1 MEEKRIADYFVVAGM
16 PEQPQLLQ
24 ENIFNDSGRLRA
36 ANTIEPITDIGVY
49 FPLLGEQ
56 LPAGYELL
64 EHTPTGLPANLNHGS
79 VRTTECYI
87 YFRRGKDRPPLVDI
101 GVLYDGHER
110 IMSDAEIVAETP
122 GGRVANVNNSS
133 AKTFLTYRR
142 ARPDMPCNELV
153 VTELCVIVQS
163 KGERPPHAFCLI
175 YKTLNKG
182 YVGSD
187 VYLCYKKSMYR
198 PKHISYKPEILLRYP
213 TVDHNDFPLQLCPS
227 VPLFCL
233 PMGASLEAWPHVNG
247 TEKRKPISPV
257 FSTFVLTV
265 SDGTYKV
272 YGSALT
278 FYEDYDES
286 QLSAEQREL
295 LGWNEEFAS
304 QHSLHMIK
312 AICLLSH
319 HPFGDTFDK
328 WLKYLH
334 RMVLYGV
341 NIPIPVERYIIQLLD
356 EVPFP
361 APSIHLQLS
370 SESNDRILLTQ
381 PEDSPLPRS
390 GAGFHMLLQ
399 NLGTDNCL
407 HVLLLALTEQ
417 KILIHS
423 LRCAR
428 SSEVLEVF
436 DQTHALCICRPAT
449 LTAVAEAIVSLL
461 FPFKWQ
467 CPYIPLCPLG
477 LAEVL
482 HAPVPYLIGVD
493 SRFFDLYEPPTDV
506 TCIDLDTNNIS
517 VSTTT
522 SFCLL
527 FPQLLSALAL
537 QLCDSQRHLTPKL
550 LPKRA
555 ARLLR
560 QTLTE
565 LENAKPISYDSTN
578 SLDRDIRKR
587 KRELVLEQRIQEAFL
602 LFMASILRGYRDY
615 LVPISKA
622 PSVGATDPSA
632 LFQLKA
638 FLRSRDKSHQKFFE
652 LLMKTQMF
660 IRFIEERSFVSD
672 GDHGLSFFD
681 ECAEKVGGYDET
693 PAQLHLVD
701 WDTGQNSE
709 RTKYI
714 FPPDS
719 VTSAST
725 PGTGG
730 TGGVVVSSS
739 YNYRNFTLQPELLQ
753 STCKTALSQF
763 LQLQLNASLSP
774 GSPIARRTKH
784 EVKLSQKM
792 ASRCQQHPEAW
803 SKYLLATCYSL
814 YFLILPS
821 MVLDTRHA
829 GKEHDILRAAYDVL
843 VRASKLKITCDEF
856 CYRIMMQLCGIHNLP
871 VLAVRL
877 HYLMKRS
884 GVQPNALTYGF
895 YNRCVLESQW
905 PSDSTT
911 LSQIRWNRI
920 KNVVMG
926 AAHFRRAGKR
936 RASNKVC
943 KSLSSSHDHNLSTLE
958 MVDGQ
963 SRSSLASSGEGGGGG
978 LLDFAALDRLR
989 NKLGSIVRQTVT
1001 GGVSGA
1007 LPADDVVNSAGLLI
1021 SGESTTNNSSA
1032 NGSAAHTTPHTPTF
1046 GGDGQLLSKP
1056 RKQIMS
1062 IGDGDDEDE
1071 DDDDDVDVDV
1081 DVDVVPSA
1089 LTSAPATPNKTK
1101 QELQFAGGDYDLDVD
1116 EDEDEDDDEEE
1127 REGDELDEHVAA
1139 QRARQRVQSP
1149 TKISPRTPVT
1159 QNDPLGALNEEE
1171 STPTQQ
1177 PEAQAEVAGAA
1188 SASAAAQLN
1197 SNMYSD
1203 KPILFRGQRSATFDE
1218 STQIGKSMHRSE
1230 TMPVASS
1237 GVTHSL
1243 ANIGSSLKFTFGRY
1257 SPARLS
1263 LKKDLKL
1270 PANIIENISSISP
1283 SLTGKKSNELIQ
1295 GSLSSIKYA
1304 ANSLTR
1310 KFDEIKGAISANS
1323 TPVKTNN
1330 GHQQQPHSHHHHHH
1344 HHLQHHHHHQSQ
1356 QESYSGGGGGGGE
1369 EHDAAGGVEEG
1380 KLRRVSSDL
1389 DPWGRLSESRKSS
1402 YNNLVPL
1409 GENSSSAALHMH
1421 AFPALPDNL
1430 YSPLTEAAA
1439 DPDCD
1444 VLIQLTTCSQCHNC
1458 SVLVYDEEI
1467 MSGWSAEDSNLNTTC
1482 HACNKLTVPSL
1493 TVQITRLSAT
1503 DGGET
1508 DAGDRLD
1515 GGEGVA
1521 HDKSCLKLPYL
1532 NPLVLR
1538 KELEN
1543 ILTQEGDLALIK
1555 PNFVEEHPIIY
1566 WNLLWLM
1573 ERIESKTHLP
1583 ELCLPAASDEEQ
1595 LDPLSK
1601 VKTVHIQCLWDNLNL
1616 HSETSGPP
1624 MYILYRET
1632 QPTSPLIKALLTDQ
1646 AQLSKNVIQQI
1657 LSAIRCNDLATPLKR
1672 LANERHKLKNN
1683 GVERSHSFYR
1693 DILFLA
1699 LTAIGRANVDL
1710 ATFHR
1715 EYAAVFDKL
1724 TERECNMYYRN
1735 QDLPPSASTIFC
1747 RAYFKPLLLP

>member
-1 MEEKRIADYFVVAGM
+1 MAQLIISWGKPHNLIITNTLRSGRQRQRQSRQNPLRQRLTGRTQQARMQISKDFTQGTHMEEKRIADYFVVAGM

-36 ANTIEPITDIGVY
+36 ASTIEPITDIGVY

-56 LPAGYELL
+56 LPEGYELL
-64 EHTPTGLPANLNHGS
+64 EYTPTGLPANLNHGS

-163 KGERPPHAFCLI
+163 KGERPPHAYCLI

-213 TVDHNDFPLQLCPS
+213 TVDHTDFPLKLCPS

-286 QLSAEQREL
+286 HLSPEQKEL
-295 LGWNEEFAS
+295 LGWSEEFGS

-334 RMVLYGV
+334 RMVLYGI

-423 LRCAR
+423 LR
-428 SSEVLEVF
+428 
-436 DQTHALCICRPAT
+436 PAT

-517 VSTTT
+517 
-522 SFCLL
+522 
-527 FPQLLSALAL
+527 
-537 QLCDSQRHLTPKL
+537 LCESQRHLSPKL

-565 LENAKPISYDSTN
+565 LENAKPISYDATN

-719 VTSAST
+719 VTSAS
-725 PGTGG
+725 GGG
-730 TGGVVVSSS
+730 TSNYS
-739 YNYRNFTLQPELLQ
+739 YHNFTLQPELLQ
-753 STCKTALSQF
+753 STRKTALSQF

-936 RASNKVC
+936 RAASKVC
-943 KSLSSSHDHNLSTLE
+943 KSLSASHDHNLSTLE

-963 SRSSLASSGEGGGGG
+963 SRSSLASSGEGGGAGGGGG
-978 LLDFAALDRLR
+978 LLDFAAFDRLR

-1001 GGVSGA
+1001 GGAPDA
-1007 LPADDVVNSAGLLI
+1007 LPTEDVVNSAGLLI
-1021 SGESTTNNSSA
+1021 SGESNASSA
-1032 NGSAAHTTPHTPTF
+1032 NGSAPHTPSY
-1046 GGDGQLLSKP
+1046 GGDSQLLNKP

-1062 IGDGDDEDE
+1062 IGDGEDE
-1071 DDDDDVDVDV
+1071 DDDDDEDEDEQVE
-1081 DVDVVPSA
+1081 SEEQ
-1089 LTSAPATPNKTK
+1089 ATPITPQKIK
-1101 QELQFAGGDYDLDVD
+1101 QDMQFEGGDYDLDVD
-1116 EDEDEDDDEEE
+1116 VDEDEDQAT
-1127 REGDELDEHVAA
+1127 DELDEHIVA

-1171 STPTQQ
+1171 ATPTQQ
-1177 PEAQAEVAGAA
+1177 QPEMQPEMGAA
-1188 SASAAAQLN
+1188 TAVLN

-1243 ANIGSSLKFTFGRY
+1243 ANIGSSLKFTFG
-1257 SPARLS
+1257 
-1263 LKKDLKL
+1263 
-1270 PANIIENISSISP
+1270 P

-1295 GSLSSIKYA
+1295 GSLSSIKFA

-1330 GHQQQPHSHHHHHH
+1330 GNYAHHHP
-1344 HHLQHHHHHQSQ
+1344 HHLQHHHHHQHQ
-1356 QESYSGGGGGGGE
+1356 PDAYAGGE
-1369 EHDAAGGVEEG
+1369 DHDNPGSNEEG

-1409 GENSSSAALHMH
+1409 GENSSSAAHHMH
-1421 AFPALPDNL
+1421 AFPAVPDNL
-1430 YSPLTEAAA
+1430 YSLMMEASA
-1439 DPDCD
+1439 DPECD

-1482 HACNKLTVPSL
+1482 HACNKLTVPFLS
-1493 TVQITRLSAT
+1493 VQITRLSSTESET
-1503 DGGET
+1503 DGN
-1508 DAGDRLD
+1508 GD
-1515 GGEGVA
+1515 GVA
-1521 HDKSCLKLPYL
+1521 PDKSSLTVPYL

-1543 ILTQEGDLALIK
+1543 ILTQEGDMALIK

-1573 ERIESKTHLP
+1573 ERIEGKTHLP
-1583 ELCLPAASDEEQ
+1583 ELCLPPTSDEEQ
-1595 LDPLSK
+1595 LDPLTK

-1657 LSAIRCNDLATPLKR
+1657 ISAIRCNDLATPLKR

>member
-36 ANTIEPITDIGVY
+36 ANTIEPITDIGVF
-49 FPLLGEQ
+49 FPLLGEEI
-56 LPAGYELL
+56 PEGYELL
-64 EHTPTGLPANLNHGS
+64 AHTPTGLPANLNHGS

-110 IMSDAEIVAETP
+110 IMSDAEVVAETP

-142 ARPDMPCNELV
+142 ARADMPCNELV

-163 KGERPPHAFCLI
+163 KGERAPHAFCLI

-213 TVDHNDFPLQLCPS
+213 TVDHNDFPLNLCPS

-233 PMGASLEAWPHVNG
+233 PMGASLEAWPHVRG

-265 SDGTYKV
+265 NDGTYKV

-286 QLSAEQREL
+286 QLSAEQKEL
-295 LGWNEEFAS
+295 LGWDEEFAQ

-334 RMVLYGV
+334 RMVLCG
-341 NIPIPVERYIIQLLD
+341 NIPIPVERYITQLLD

-390 GAGFHMLLQ
+390 GAGFHILLQ

-423 LRCAR
+423 L
-428 SSEVLEVF
+428 
-436 DQTHALCICRPAT
+436 RPAT

-482 HAPVPYLIGVD
+482 HAPLPYLIGVD

-517 VSTTT
+517 
-522 SFCLL
+522 
-527 FPQLLSALAL
+527 
-537 QLCDSQRHLTPKL
+537 LCESQRHLSPKL

-602 LFMASILRGYRDY
+602 LFMASILRGYRDF

-638 FLRSRDKSHQKFFE
+638 FLRSRDKSHLKFFE

-681 ECAEKVGGYDET
+681 ECAEKVGNYDET

-719 VTSAST
+719 AAPAGGSST
-725 PGTGG
+725 
-730 TGGVVVSSS
+730 
-739 YNYRNFTLQPELLQ
+739 YNYENFTLQPELLQ
-753 STCKTALSQF
+753 STNKKTALSKF
-763 LQLQLNASLSP
+763 LQMQLNASLSP

-784 EVKLSQKM
+784 EIKLSQKM

-821 MVLDTRHA
+821 MVLDTRHS
-829 GKEHDILRAAYDVL
+829 GKEPDILRAAYDVL
-843 VRASKLKITCDEF
+843 VRASRLKITCDEF

-884 GVQPNALTYGF
+884 GVQANALTYGF

-926 AAHFRRAGKR
+926 AAQFRRAGKR
-936 RASNKVC
+936 RAAAKVN
-943 KSLSSSHDHNLSTLE
+943 KSLSASQDQNLSTLE
-958 MVDGQ
+958 TVDGQ
-963 SRSSLASSGEGGGGG
+963 SRSSLASSSGEGGGGG
-978 LLDFAALDRLR
+978 HGLLDFAAFDRLR

-1001 GGVSGA
+1001 GGNNDS
-1007 LPADDVVNSAGLLI
+1007 LPTEDVVNSAGLLI
-1021 SGESTTNNSSA
+1021 AGEPSA
-1032 NGSAAHTTPHTPTF
+1032 PNTPTY
-1046 GGDGQLLSKP
+1046 GGDTEILTKALQQQQP

-1062 IGDGDDEDE
+1062 IGGGDDEDE
-1071 DDDDDVDVDV
+1071 DEDEYTPASPSTPQKQLGSDGRQYAGGGDYEADEEDDDDG
-1081 DVDVVPSA
+1081 
-1089 LTSAPATPNKTK
+1089 
-1101 QELQFAGGDYDLDVD
+1101 E
-1116 EDEDEDDDEEE
+1116 EDEV
-1127 REGDELDEHVAA
+1127 DEHVAA

-1171 STPTQQ
+1171 SGSSGTPTQQ
-1177 PEAQAEVAGAA
+1177 TQPAVETSSHTQMD
-1188 SASAAAQLN
+1188 SSI
-1197 SNMYSD
+1197 YSD

-1304 ANSLTR
+1304 ANSLTK
-1310 KFDEIKGAISANS
+1310 KFDEIKGVISANS
-1323 TPVKTNN
+1323 TPTKTNN
-1330 GHQQQPHSHHHHHH
+1330 GHHPHQHTHHHSHHHH
-1344 HHLQHHHHHQSQ
+1344 Q
-1356 QESYSGGGGGGGE
+1356 QAEQE
-1369 EHDAAGGVEEG
+1369 EHDAAVHEEG

-1409 GENSSSAALHMH
+1409 GENTSSGALHMH

-1430 YSPLTEAAA
+1430 YSPIGESTT
-1439 DPDCD
+1439 DRDCD

-1467 MSGWSAEDSNLNTTC
+1467 MSGWTAEDSNLNTTC
-1482 HACNKLTVPSL
+1482 HACNKLTVPFLS
-1493 TVQITRLSAT
+1493 VQIERQAEPE
-1503 DGGET
+1503 DEQ
-1508 DAGDRLD
+1508 AK
-1515 GGEGVA
+1515 EQPA
-1521 HDKSCLKLPYL
+1521 KKSSVTVPYL

-1543 ILTQEGDLALIK
+1543 ILTQEGDAALIK
-1555 PNFVEEHPIIY
+1555 PEFVEEHPIIY

-1583 ELCLPAASDEEQ
+1583 ELCLPVPRQGAHGSAQQDEDGAHPVPVGQPEPAQRGQWPAHVHPVQGDAADEPAHQGLAHRPGAAQQECHSANHLGHQVQRSGDSPEAPGQRAAQAEEQ
-1595 LDPLSK
+1595 R
-1601 VKTVHIQCLWDNLNL
+1601 
-1616 HSETSGPP
+1616 GG
-1624 MYILYRET
+1624 
-1632 QPTSPLIKALLTDQ
+1632 
-1646 AQLSKNVIQQI
+1646 
-1657 LSAIRCNDLATPLKR
+1657 AIA
-1672 LANERHKLKNN
+1672 
-1683 GVERSHSFYR
+1683 
-1693 DILFLA
+1693 
-1699 LTAIGRANVDL
+1699 
-1710 ATFHR
+1710 
-1715 EYAAVFDKL
+1715 
-1724 TERECNMYYRN
+1724 
-1735 QDLPPSASTIFC
+1735 
-1747 RAYFKPLLLP
+1747 LLLPGHPLPGSNRHGEGQRRPGHIPSGVCGRLRQANGAGVQYVLPQPGSAALGLDHLLSGLLPAPVAPLTHSGRRARRGFGRRSGRGLGGDGTERRSGSLKDKTTKKEHFFFISTKGKL

>member
-56 LPAGYELL
+56 LPDGYELL

-213 TVDHNDFPLQLCPS
+213 TVDHTDFPLKLCPS

-265 SDGTYKV
+265 ADGTYKV

-286 QLSAEQREL
+286 QLSPDQKEL
-295 LGWNEEFAS
+295 LGWSEEFGS

-334 RMVLYGV
+334 RMVLYGI

-423 LRCAR
+423 LR
-428 SSEVLEVF
+428 
-436 DQTHALCICRPAT
+436 PAT

-517 VSTTT
+517 
-522 SFCLL
+522 
-527 FPQLLSALAL
+527 
-537 QLCDSQRHLTPKL
+537 LCDSQRHLSPKL

-719 VTSAST
+719 VTSAS
-725 PGTGG
+725 GGG
-730 TGGVVVSSS
+730 TS
-739 YNYRNFTLQPELLQ
+739 NYHYHNFTLQPELLQ
-753 STCKTALSQF
+753 STRKTALSQF

-936 RASNKVC
+936 RAASKVC
-943 KSLSSSHDHNLSTLE
+943 KSLSASHDHNLSTLE

-978 LLDFAALDRLR
+978 GGLLDFAAFDRLR

-1001 GGVSGA
+1001 GGAPDA
-1007 LPADDVVNSAGLLI
+1007 LPTGDVVNSAGLLI
-1021 SGESTTNNSSA
+1021 SGESNASSA
-1032 NGSAAHTTPHTPTF
+1032 NGSTPHTPHTPTY
-1046 GGDGQLLSKP
+1046 GDDSQLLSKP

-1062 IGDGDDEDE
+1062 IGDGE
-1071 DDDDDVDVDV
+1071 DDDDDEDADGVADDDEDGQVESEEQTTPITPQKIKQDRQFAGGDYELDVDVDV
-1081 DVDVVPSA
+1081 DEDQDV
-1089 LTSAPATPNKTK
+1089 
-1101 QELQFAGGDYDLDVD
+1101 
-1116 EDEDEDDDEEE
+1116 
-1127 REGDELDEHVAA
+1127 DELDEHVVA

-1171 STPTQQ
+1171 ATPTQQ
-1177 PEAQAEVAGAA
+1177 PETQPEI
-1188 SASAAAQLN
+1188 AAATALN

-1243 ANIGSSLKFTFGRY
+1243 ANIGSSLKFTFG
-1257 SPARLS
+1257 
-1263 LKKDLKL
+1263 
-1270 PANIIENISSISP
+1270 P

-1295 GSLSSIKYA
+1295 GSLSSIKFA

-1330 GHQQQPHSHHHHHH
+1330 GNYVHHHP
-1344 HHLQHHHHHQSQ
+1344 HHLQHHHHHQHHQ
-1356 QESYSGGGGGGGE
+1356 PDAYAGGE
-1369 EHDAAGGVEEG
+1369 EHDTPGGTEEG

-1409 GENSSSAALHMH
+1409 GENSSSAALQMH
-1421 AFPALPDNL
+1421 AFPAVPDNL
-1430 YSPLTEAAA
+1430 YSLMTEASA

-1482 HACNKLTVPSL
+1482 HACNKLTVPFL
-1493 TVQITRLSAT
+1493 CVQITRLSST
-1503 DGGET
+1503 ESET
-1508 DAGDRLD
+1508 D
-1515 GGEGVA
+1515 GEGVA
-1521 HDKSCLKLPYL
+1521 ADNSSLTVPYL

-1543 ILTQEGDLALIK
+1543 ILTQEGDMALIK

-1573 ERIESKTHLP
+1573 ERIEGKTHLP
-1583 ELCLPAASDEEQ
+1583 ELCLPPTSDEEQ
-1595 LDPLSK
+1595 LDPLTK

-1657 LSAIRCNDLATPLKR
+1657 ISAIRCNDLATPLKR

>member
-36 ANTIEPITDIGVY
+36 ASTIEPITDIGVY

-56 LPAGYELL
+56 LPEGYELL
-64 EHTPTGLPANLNHGS
+64 EYTPTGLPANLNHGS

-163 KGERPPHAFCLI
+163 KGERPPHAYCLI

-213 TVDHNDFPLQLCPS
+213 TVDHADFPLKLCPS

-286 QLSAEQREL
+286 HLSPEQKEL
-295 LGWNEEFAS
+295 LGWSEEFGS

-334 RMVLYGV
+334 RMVVYGI

-423 LRCAR
+423 LR
-428 SSEVLEVF
+428 
-436 DQTHALCICRPAT
+436 PAT

-517 VSTTT
+517 
-522 SFCLL
+522 
-527 FPQLLSALAL
+527 
-537 QLCDSQRHLTPKL
+537 LCESQRHLSPKL

-565 LENAKPISYDSTN
+565 LENAKPISYDATN

-681 ECAEKVGGYDET
+681 ECAEKVGNYDET

-719 VTSAST
+719 VTSAS
-725 PGTGG
+725 GGG
-730 TGGVVVSSS
+730 TSNYS
-739 YNYRNFTLQPELLQ
+739 YHNFTLQPELLQ
-753 STCKTALSQF
+753 STRKTALSQF

-936 RASNKVC
+936 RAASKVC
-943 KSLSSSHDHNLSTLE
+943 KSLSASHDHNLSTLE

-978 LLDFAALDRLR
+978 GGGGLLDFAAFDRLR

-1001 GGVSGA
+1001 GGAPDA
-1007 LPADDVVNSAGLLI
+1007 LPTEDVVNSAGLLI
-1021 SGESTTNNSSA
+1021 SGESNTSSA
-1032 NGSAAHTTPHTPTF
+1032 NGSAPHTPSY
-1046 GGDGQLLSKP
+1046 GGDSQLLNKP

-1062 IGDGDDEDE
+1062 IGDGEDE
-1071 DDDDDVDVDV
+1071 DDDDDDEDEDERVE
-1081 DVDVVPSA
+1081 SEQQ
-1089 LTSAPATPNKTK
+1089 ATPITPQKLK
-1101 QELQFAGGDYDLDVD
+1101 QDNRQFEGGDYDLDVD
-1116 EDEDEDDDEEE
+1116 EDEDEDQAT
-1127 REGDELDEHVAA
+1127 DELDEHVVA

-1171 STPTQQ
+1171 ATPTQQ
-1177 PEAQAEVAGAA
+1177 PPEIPPEMGAA
-1188 SASAAAQLN
+1188 TAALN

-1295 GSLSSIKYA
+1295 GSLSSIKFA

-1330 GHQQQPHSHHHHHH
+1330 GNYAHHHP
-1344 HHLQHHHHHQSQ
+1344 HHLQHHHHHQHQ
-1356 QESYSGGGGGGGE
+1356 PDAYAGGE
-1369 EHDAAGGVEEG
+1369 EHDNPGSNEEG

-1409 GENSSSAALHMH
+1409 GENSSSAAHHMH
-1421 AFPALPDNL
+1421 AFPAVPDNL
-1430 YSPLTEAAA
+1430 YSLMMEAPA
-1439 DPDCD
+1439 DPECD

-1482 HACNKLTVPSL
+1482 HACNKLTVPFLS
-1493 TVQITRLSAT
+1493 VQITRLSSPESET
-1503 DGGET
+1503 DGN
-1508 DAGDRLD
+1508 GD
-1515 GGEGVA
+1515 GVA
-1521 HDKSCLKLPYL
+1521 PDKSSLTVPYL

-1543 ILTQEGDLALIK
+1543 ILTQEGDMALIK

-1573 ERIESKTHLP
+1573 ERIEGKTHLP
-1583 ELCLPAASDEEQ
+1583 ELCLPPTSDEEQ
-1595 LDPLSK
+1595 LDPLTK

-1657 LSAIRCNDLATPLKR
+1657 ISAIRCNDLATPLKR

>member
-24 ENIFNDSGRLRA
+24 DNIFNDSGRLRA

-56 LPAGYELL
+56 LPEGYELL
-64 EHTPTGLPANLNHGS
+64 EQTPTGMPANLNHGS

-110 IMSDAEIVAETP
+110 IMSDAEIVGETP

-198 PKHISYKPEILLRYP
+198 PKHISYRPEILLRYP
-213 TVDHNDFPLQLCPS
+213 TVDHTDFPLKLCPS

-247 TEKRKPISPV
+247 NEKRKPISPV

-278 FYEDYDES
+278 FYEDFDES
-286 QLSAEQREL
+286 QLSAEQRDL

-334 RMVLYGV
+334 RMVLYGG

-390 GAGFHMLLQ
+390 GAGFYMLLQ
-399 NLGTDNCL
+399 NLGTENCL

-423 LRCAR
+423 L
-428 SSEVLEVF
+428 
-436 DQTHALCICRPAT
+436 RPAT

-482 HAPVPYLIGVD
+482 HAPLPYLIGVD

-517 VSTTT
+517 
-522 SFCLL
+522 
-527 FPQLLSALAL
+527 
-537 QLCDSQRHLTPKL
+537 LCDSQRHLTPKL

-565 LENAKPISYDSTN
+565 LENVKPVSYDSTN

-615 LVPISKA
+615 LVPISRA

-701 WDTGQNSE
+701 WDTGQSSE

-719 VTSAST
+719 VST
-725 PGTGG
+725 TAGG
-730 TGGVVVSSS
+730 AIT
-739 YNYRNFTLQPELLQ
+739 YNYNRNFTLQPELLQ
-753 STCKTALSQF
+753 STRKTALSQF
-763 LQLQLNASLSP
+763 LQMQLNASMSP

-821 MVLDTRHA
+821 MVIDTRHA

-911 LSQIRWNRI
+911 LSQIRWNGI

-936 RASNKVC
+936 HAAAKVC

-958 MVDGQ
+958 TVDGQ
-963 SRSSLASSGEGGGGG
+963 SRSSLASSGEGVGGG
-978 LLDFAALDRLR
+978 LLDFAAFDRLR

-1001 GGVSGA
+1001 GGPPDA
-1007 LPADDVVNSAGLLI
+1007 LPTEDVVSSAGLLI
-1021 SGESTTNNSSA
+1021 SGESASNSA
-1032 NGSAAHTTPHTPTF
+1032 NGSAPHTPHTPTY
-1046 GGDGQLLSKP
+1046 GGKS

-1062 IGDGDDEDE
+1062 IGDGE
-1071 DDDDDVDVDV
+1071 DDDDDDEQVRNEEQTA
-1081 DVDVVPSA
+1081 S
-1089 LTSAPATPNKTK
+1089 LTPQKVK

-1116 EDEDEDDDEEE
+1116 VDEDVDEEQE
-1127 REGDELDEHVAA
+1127 PDELDEHMIA

-1159 QNDPLGALNEEE
+1159 QNDPLGALNEEIVAAA
-1171 STPTQQ
+1171 TQQQ
-1177 PEAQAEVAGAA
+1177 PEAQAEMM
-1188 SASAAAQLN
+1188 AAATALN

-1243 ANIGSSLKFTFGRY
+1243 ANIGSSLKFTFG
-1257 SPARLS
+1257 
-1263 LKKDLKL
+1263 
-1270 PANIIENISSISP
+1270 P

-1295 GSLSSIKYA
+1295 GSLSSIKFA

-1330 GHQQQPHSHHHHHH
+1330 GQHHHHHHH
-1344 HHLQHHHHHQSQ
+1344 HHLQHHHHHQHHHQ
-1356 QESYSGGGGGGGE
+1356 QEASAGGE
-1369 EHDAAGGVEEG
+1369 EHDTAGAGADEG
-1380 KLRRVSSDL
+1380 KLRRVPSDL

-1409 GENSSSAALHMH
+1409 GENSSNAAMHMF

-1430 YSPLTEAAA
+1430 YSPTAEGGGV
-1439 DPDCD
+1439 DPECD
-1444 VLIQLTTCSQCHNC
+1444 VLIQLTTCSKCHNC

-1482 HACNKLTVPSL
+1482 HACNKLTVPFLS
-1493 TVQITRLSAT
+1493 VQITRLAT
-1503 DGGET
+1503 AESET
-1508 DAGDRLD
+1508 NDEAI
-1515 GGEGVA
+1515 A
-1521 HDKSCLKLPYL
+1521 ADKSSIAVPYL

-1543 ILTQEGDLALIK
+1543 ILTQEGDMALIK

-1573 ERIESKTHLP
+1573 ERIEGKTHLP
-1583 ELCLPAASDEEQ
+1583 ELCLPPTSDEEQ
-1595 LDPLSK
+1595 LDPLTK
-1601 VKTVHIQCLWDNLNL
+1601 VKTVHIQCLWDNLHL
-1616 HSETSGPP
+1616 HSETSGSP